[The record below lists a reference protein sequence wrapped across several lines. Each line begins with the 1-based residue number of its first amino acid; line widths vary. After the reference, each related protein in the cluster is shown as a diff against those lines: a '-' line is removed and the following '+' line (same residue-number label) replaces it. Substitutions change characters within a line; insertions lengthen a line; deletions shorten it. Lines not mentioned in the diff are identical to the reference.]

1 MSIFPSLI
9 AEHQQKN
16 TGFCLYQWPGS
27 ERVYFI
33 AGKNDLKSKTGFSFV
48 PFNTKQFPSFNIQ
61 KEIKQH
67 YSSFSDF
74 SNAHNVY
81 NDSKKTIS
89 LLGKSLNK
97 STSLVEYQSGFE
109 TIKTAIQK
117 GEIQK
122 AILSKKTVYKTEKSF
137 DILNYAQKIFK
148 QHPNAFCYLFFHP
161 ECGLWLGASPEIIL
175 QQKAENFETIALA
188 GTKTDKNIPWS
199 NKELMEHQIVS
210 QFITDAL
217 DELKVVYKL
226 DKVKTV
232 NAGNLLHLK
241 QQITFNYEADGIK
254 KLLNKLHPT
263 PAIGG
268 YPKNNALKV
277 IALAEK
283 HNREYYCGYLGE
295 QNPMQTKHF
304 VNLRCAKIC
313 DNQIEFYTGGG
324 ITADSDLQKEWEECD
339 KKATSLMR
347 FLD

>member
-1 MSIFPSLI
+1 M
-9 AEHQQKN
+9 
-16 TGFCLYQWPGS
+16 
-27 ERVYFI
+27 
-33 AGKNDLKSKTGFSFV
+33 
-48 PFNTKQFPSFNIQ
+48 
-61 KEIKQH
+61 
-67 YSSFSDF
+67 
-74 SNAHNVY
+74 
-81 NDSKKTIS
+81 
-89 LLGKSLNK
+89 GKSLNK

-122 AILSKKTVYKTEKSF
+122 AILSKKTVFKTEKSF

-295 QNPMQTKHF
+295 QNPLQTKLF
-304 VNLRCAKIC
+304 VNLRCAKIY

-324 ITADSDLQKEWEECD
+324 ITADSDVQKEWEECD